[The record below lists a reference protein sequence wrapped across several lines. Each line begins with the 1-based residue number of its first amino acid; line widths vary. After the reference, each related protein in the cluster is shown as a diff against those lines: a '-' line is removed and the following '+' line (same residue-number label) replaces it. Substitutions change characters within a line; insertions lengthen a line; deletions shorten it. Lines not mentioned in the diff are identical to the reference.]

1 MGMRISFKIVH
12 LKFALLV
19 IAVLVGSAVRAQSGY
34 HITNYAVADYQAGNQ
49 NWDISSDGR
58 RMFIANNRGLLVLEG
73 QNSTL
78 YPLPENTIVRSV
90 AYIEERIYT
99 GSYEEFGYWER
110 DRSGGYTYTSL
121 VGLLQSVTL
130 TNDEFWRIIEFNG
143 NIYFQS
149 FGILLEY
156 DGFTIRDVMTPG
168 SMMFLHEANGRLFAH
183 QIRGPLMELLNG
195 ELVAIPNSGF
205 LQNTE
210 VKSILPHT
218 GTSILIGTSTQGV
231 FRYDG
236 LTFREWSP
244 RTTSDLTRYQ
254 LNVGTRIGDR
264 LIFGTILKGLFVYDV
279 GGTRLDHIHSE
290 TGMQNNTVLAV
301 QGDERGNVWV
311 GMDKGFDYIAFDSP
325 VTLYRDIQNEIGSV
339 YSASLVGKTLYVGTN
354 QGIYSFLMG
363 DDGALSGRTFI
374 QGSEGQ
380 VWFLQVVDDVLYAG
394 LNEGTFALQNNTLR
408 RVSDVTGG
416 YTFKRIRS
424 QNTDIILQS
433 TYSSLVAFRKQGG
446 LWRKDV
452 ELDGFTAP
460 SRFLEMDHLGN
471 IWLGHTIKGIYQ
483 LQPNERFDSVSVVRE
498 VGRQQGLVERTNR
511 VFTADNRILV
521 STSNNLYQWD
531 AINQTM
537 VPFNELTDVL
547 GSSSG
552 ILNILPAG
560 SGRYWI
566 IKTDEVVMAEI
577 RFGNV
582 RQLYKMVPDMY
593 AMKLVDDYETIVALN
608 DSLHLFCL
616 DDGFAILNHNR
627 ILRQDPLNPAPLIND
642 ILIWDDPSSKTRLQS
657 DSDGLQHLPSSLQYL
672 YLSWSPASTGGNK
685 AYSQYRLLGYDSD
698 WTDWTAKTDV
708 TFLRLPFG
716 EYTFQVRM
724 LLENGSV
731 TDTVSLPFRVR
742 APLYLTP
749 IAMIVYVM
757 LIVSF
762 LVMIRLYISR
772 RRWKQREVQLQKDNE
787 IVRTLKEKAENDL
800 VHLSNEKLQS
810 EIAYKT
816 SQLANST
823 MAMVRKNEMLGEL
836 QSEIDAMR
844 TELGSRLPTKY
855 VNRLSKLI
863 DQEMKNET
871 EWELFEALYD
881 QAHGDFFKRLK
892 SDYPSL
898 TPSDLRLCAYLRM
911 NLASKEIA
919 PLLNITVRGVEER
932 RYRLRKRMNLN
943 TDENLSERIMTY

>member
-1 MGMRISFKIVH
+1 MSMPKSFKIVH
-12 LKFALLV
+12 LKFALLL
-19 IAVLVGSAVRAQSGY
+19 IAALCGSMARAQSGY
-34 HITNYAVADYQAGNQ
+34 HITNVEPSQYQAGNQ

-58 RMFIANNRGLLVLEG
+58 RMFIANNKGLVVLEG

-78 YPLPENTIVRSV
+78 YPLPDNTIVRSV
-90 AYIEERIYT
+90 AYIHQRIYT

-110 DRSGGYTYTSL
+110 DQSGGYVYTSL
-121 VGLLQSVTL
+121 VGLLQHVSL
-130 TNDEFWRIIEFNG
+130 SNDEFWRIIEFSG
-143 NIYFQS
+143 KIYFQS

-156 DGFTIRDVMTPG
+156 DGTSIREIDTPG
-168 SMMFLHEANGRLFAH
+168 AMMFLHEANGRLFAH
-183 QIRGPLMELLNG
+183 EIRGGLMELIAS
-195 ELVAIPNSGF
+195 ELVTVAGSDF
-205 LQNTE
+205 LQSTE

-218 GTSILIGTSTQGV
+218 GSSILIGTSTQGV
-231 FRYDG
+231 YRYDG
-236 LTFREWSP
+236 STFRAWSP
-244 RTTSDLTRYQ
+244 GTTSDLTRYQ

-264 LIFGTILKGLFVYDV
+264 LVFGTILKGLFVFDV
-279 GGTRLDHIHSE
+279 DGTLLNHIHSE
-290 TGMQNNTVLAV
+290 TGLQNNTVLAV

-325 VTLYRDIQNEIGSV
+325 VSLYRDVRDEIGSV
-339 YSASLVGKTLYVGTN
+339 YSASLVGETLFVGTN
-354 QGIYSFLMG
+354 QGIYSFKMAA
-363 DDGALSGRTFI
+363 DGRLADRRFI

-394 LNEGTFALQNNTLR
+394 LNEGTFALRNNALV

-416 YTFKRIRS
+416 YTFKRVRS
-424 QNTDIILQS
+424 PEGDIILQS
-433 TYSSLVAFRKQGG
+433 TYSSLVTFRKQGG
-446 LWRKDV
+446 LWRQDV

-460 SRFLEMDHLGN
+460 SRFLELDHLGN

-483 LQPNERFDSVSVVRE
+483 LQPNERFDSVVVVRD
-498 VGRQQGLVERTNR
+498 VGVAEGLSERTNR

-521 STSNNLYQWD
+521 STSQAIYQWD
-531 AINQTM
+531 AINHTM
-537 VPFNELTDVL
+537 VPFTELTDVL
-547 GSSSG
+547 GFSSG

-566 IKTDEVVMAEI
+566 IKKDEVVMADI

-593 AMKLVDDYETIVALN
+593 AMTLVDDYETIVALN

-616 DDGFAILNHNR
+616 DNGFAILNFNR
-627 ILRQDPLNPAPLIND
+627 ISRQDPVNAAPLIND
-642 ILIWDDPSSKTRLQS
+642 VLIWDDPAEKTRLTPTS
-657 DSDGLQHLPSSLQYL
+657 KILQRLPNSLQYL
-672 YLSWSPASTGGNK
+672 YVSWSPDGTGANR

-698 WTDWTAKTDV
+698 WTEWTANTDV

-716 EYTFQVRM
+716 EYTFEVRM

-731 TDTVSLPFRVR
+731 TDAVSLPFRIQ
-742 APLYLTP
+742 PPFYLTP
-749 IAMIVYVM
+749 FAFLVYVV

-772 RRWKQREVQLQKDNE
+772 RRWKRREAELQKDHD
-787 IVRTLKEKAENDL
+787 IVRKLKEQAENDL

-810 EIAYKT
+810 EIAHKT

-836 QSEIDAMR
+836 KSEIDSMR
-844 TELGSRLPTKY
+844 TELGTRLPTKY

-863 DQEMKNET
+863 DQEMQNET

-892 SDYPSL
+892 ADYPSL

>member
-1 MGMRISFKIVH
+1 MGMRKSFKIVH
-12 LKFALLV
+12 LKLLLLLSLLLGSTV
-19 IAVLVGSAVRAQSGY
+19 AVAQSGY
-34 HITNYAVADYQAGNQ
+34 HITNYEASQYNAGNQ

-58 RMFIANNRGLLVLEG
+58 RMFIANNQGLLVLEG

-78 YPLPENTIVRSV
+78 YSLPENTIVRSV
-90 AYIEERIYT
+90 AYIGERIYT

-110 DRSGGYTYTSL
+110 DRSGGYIYTSL
-121 VGLLQSVTL
+121 VGLLQGVTL
-130 TNDEFWRIIEFNG
+130 TNDEFWRIIEFDG
-143 NIYFQS
+143 KIYFQS

-156 DGFTIRDVMTPG
+156 DGSSIRDVMTPG
-168 SMMFLHEANGRLFAH
+168 AMMFLHEANGRLFAH
-183 QIRGPLMELLNG
+183 QIRGPLMELTDG
-195 ELVAIPNSGF
+195 ELIEIRDSRF

-218 GTSILIGTSTQGV
+218 GSSILIGTSTQGV

-236 LTFREWSP
+236 RTFREWSP

-279 GGTRLDHIHSE
+279 DGTLLNHIHSE
-290 TGMQNNTVLAV
+290 TGLQNNTVLAV
-301 QGDERGNVWV
+301 QRDERGNVWA

-325 VTLYRDIQNEIGSV
+325 ISLYRDIRDEIGSV
-339 YSASLVGKTLYVGTN
+339 YSASLVGNTLYVGTN
-354 QGIYSFLMG
+354 QGIYSFRMG
-363 DDGALSGRTFI
+363 DDGALSDRTFI

-394 LNEGTFALQNNTLR
+394 LNEGTFALQNNQLV

-424 QNTDIILQS
+424 LQGDIILQS
-433 TYSSLVAFRKQGG
+433 TYSSLVAFRKQDG

-452 ELDGFTAP
+452 ELEGFTAP
-460 SRFLEMDHLGN
+460 SRFLELDHLGN

-483 LQPNERFDSVSVVRE
+483 LQPNERFDSVVVVRE
-498 VGRQQGLVERTNR
+498 VGKDEGLLERTNR

-521 STSNNLYQWD
+521 STSEELVQWD
-531 AINQTM
+531 AIHHRM
-537 VPFNELTDVL
+537 VPFAELADVL
-547 GSSSG
+547 GTSSG

-560 SGRYWI
+560 SSRYWI
-566 IKTDEVVMAEI
+566 IKTDEVVMADI

-582 RQLYKMVPDMY
+582 KQLYKMVPDMY
-593 AMKLVDDYETIVALN
+593 GMKLMDDYETIVALN

-616 DDGFAILNHNR
+616 EDGFAILNHNR
-627 ILRQDPLNPAPLIND
+627 ITRQDQENAAPLIND
-642 ILIWDDPSSKTRLQS
+642 VLIWDDPAKKNRLTSNSKVLQR
-657 DSDGLQHLPSSLQYL
+657 LPSSLQYL
-672 YLSWSPASTGGNK
+672 YLSWSPASTGGNR
-685 AYSQYRLLGYDSD
+685 AYSQYRLVGYDSD

-708 TFLRLPFG
+708 TFLRLPYG

-742 APLYLTP
+742 APWYLTP
-749 IAMIVYVM
+749 FAMIVYVM
-757 LIVSF
+757 LIGSF

-772 RRWKQREVQLQKDNE
+772 RRWKRREAELQKDHE
-787 IVRTLKEKAENDL
+787 IVRKLKEQAENDL